1 MERMLCTGEQRNGR
15 SGKNK
20 WEKAGVIRNK
30 TGSGRKRFSDKYRF
44 LSEPFLMSI
53 S

>member
-30 TGSGRKRFSDKYRF
+30 TGSDRKRYLFENCF
-44 LSEPFLMSI
+44 LSKPFLMSI

>member
-30 TGSGRKRFSDKYRF
+30 TGSGRKRNSFENRF
-44 LSEPFLMSI
+44 LSEPSFMQI